1 LHVTGG
7 HVYAFVLHSHRTD
20 AGVFD
25 CM

>member
-1 LHVTGG
+1 LHVIGG